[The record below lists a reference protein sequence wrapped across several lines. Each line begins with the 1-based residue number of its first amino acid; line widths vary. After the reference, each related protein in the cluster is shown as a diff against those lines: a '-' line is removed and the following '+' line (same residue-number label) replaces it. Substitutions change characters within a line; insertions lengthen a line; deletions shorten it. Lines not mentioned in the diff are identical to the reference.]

1 MKTGEL
7 VKQIRTEKGIKAKS
21 VYDGLL
27 SRSMY
32 YKYESGLVETTADTF
47 LYILNR
53 LNIEAAEFSRV
64 FSVLDKSNSEYC
76 DYRDN
81 LKNAYQL
88 RNLTEIKAL
97 EKKITKEYQEN
108 GLIRFYNLMLIATV
122 MRKKLS
128 RTTESFLNERKEI
141 AHYLIRST
149 KWGHYEYGLYVDA
162 IFMFD
167 SLSIE
172 KIFQGHDWS
181 NGSGGRNMKLDNL
194 KVRAL
199 CQSILVFMKANKTN
213 NVNYYYTLLN
223 KIKIGSDNVYAVSNK
238 KFFEGL
244 KIINDGDYEQGLKV
258 ISEIFSLYQKL
269 GLDDLYKE
277 HVAVL
282 QELLSIQLQKAKSS
296 KRRKA

>member
-97 EKKITKEYQEN
+97 EKKNYQR
-108 GLIRFYNLMLIATV
+108 IS
-122 MRKKLS
+122 RK
-128 RTTESFLNERKEI
+128 RIDSFL
-141 AHYLIRST
+141 
-149 KWGHYEYGLYVDA
+149 
-162 IFMFD
+162 
-167 SLSIE
+167 
-172 KIFQGHDWS
+172 
-181 NGSGGRNMKLDNL
+181 
-194 KVRAL
+194 
-199 CQSILVFMKANKTN
+199 
-213 NVNYYYTLLN
+213 
-223 KIKIGSDNVYAVSNK
+223 
-238 KFFEGL
+238 
-244 KIINDGDYEQGLKV
+244 
-258 ISEIFSLYQKL
+258 
-269 GLDDLYKE
+269 
-277 HVAVL
+277 
-282 QELLSIQLQKAKSS
+282 
-296 KRRKA
+296 